1 MDRQLKVRM
10 CVCMDHAALPMSYIL
25 FPISSHPLRRPRQ
38 FTLSPHPQS
47 TIKLYI
53 SRLPRKEPQP
63 VANLWLLHARTLHVL
78 ANAAAVSCG
87 GGGGGGV
94 ASWGL
99 GLEVKWRE
107 LGVLLWMGA
116 GAERKWI

>member
-1 MDRQLKVRM
+1 
-10 CVCMDHAALPMSYIL
+10 MSYIL
-25 FPISSHPLRRPRQ
+25 FPISFHQ
-38 FTLSPHPQS
+38 VAVQDNSPFHHNPQS

-63 VANLWLLHARTLHVL
+63 VPNLRLLHARTLHVL

-99 GLEVKWRE
+99 GLEIKWRE